1 MRRNDV
7 TSIYE
12 ERASGRNVILIV
24 GFVRQC
30 FTCALSDFGVK
41 LLSCGQMIMFTQA

>member
-30 FTCALSDFGVK
+30 FTCALSVFW
-41 LLSCGQMIMFTQA
+41 C